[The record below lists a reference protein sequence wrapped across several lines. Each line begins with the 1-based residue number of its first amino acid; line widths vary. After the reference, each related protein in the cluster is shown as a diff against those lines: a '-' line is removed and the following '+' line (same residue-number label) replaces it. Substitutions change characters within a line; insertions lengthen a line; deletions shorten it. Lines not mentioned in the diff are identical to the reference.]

1 MLGLVRSGPVGYV
14 KVRIW
19 YTTTRRKT
27 VSEDA
32 KLIIRALI
40 RGLKFTV
47 SLMEK
52 LLRGEKI

>member
-1 MLGLVRSGPVGYV
+1 M
-14 KVRIW
+14 
-19 YTTTRRKT
+19 
-27 VSEDA
+27 SEDA

-52 LLRGEKI
+52 LLKGEKI